1 MCIYTYI
8 HTYIHTY
15 VCIYVYMYLY
25 IQTYIYT
32 PNSASNV
39 STIQSCMCEYVHTY
53 THVHMPRKI
62 YTCVLPILDEDLNGH
77 TRTHH
82 GVIVFRLSDIWT

>member
-8 HTYIHTY
+8 HTYICVYICVY
-15 VCIYVYMYLY
+15 VSVYTDIHLYTELSEQCEYNTVMYV
-25 IQTYIYT
+25 
-32 PNSASNV
+32 
-39 STIQSCMCEYVHTY
+39 YVHTY